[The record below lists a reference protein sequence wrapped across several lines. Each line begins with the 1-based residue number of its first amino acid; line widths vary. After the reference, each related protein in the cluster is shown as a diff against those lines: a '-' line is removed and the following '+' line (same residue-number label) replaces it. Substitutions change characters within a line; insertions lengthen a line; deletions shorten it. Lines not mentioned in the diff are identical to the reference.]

1 MDTEPPLPANDAVAI
16 IGMACRFPGGAHSPE
31 QFFENLEAG
40 RSAWCEFPADR
51 LNIDGFYHPSSQR
64 HDSFTFK
71 GAHFLTGNI
80 AAFDA
85 EFFSMSAA
93 ESNSTDVQQR
103 ILLEVAYEAVENAG
117 IPKQAL
123 AGSDASVYIGS
134 FVKDY
139 EQVSMRDT
147 QYLAADCA
155 TGNGIAIMSNR
166 ISYFF
171 DIHGPSMTIDT
182 GCSASLICIHQ
193 AVQSLLN
200 RESSMAMA
208 GGAGMILTPS
218 TIMPM
223 VSLGFLSNDGK
234 CYTFD
239 SRANGY
245 GRGEGVGIVVL
256 KRLSDAIRDNDTI
269 RGVIRGTSTNQDGRT
284 SGITLPSSEAQVRNI
299 RRCYANAGLDFDKTM
314 FVECHGTGTQ
324 AGDPRE
330 LKAISDALCEQRDS
344 ETPMLVGSAKTNIGH
359 LEGSAGV
366 AGVIKAVMTI
376 EKGRIPKHINFESWN
391 PDIDHKTL
399 KVDIAHDNKP
409 WPTMGLRRISV
420 NSFGFGGSNAH
431 AIIDDAAHFL
441 EERRILANHNTWTEF
456 DDVMDVSPDY
466 TVKAEE
472 TPMPY
477 LFVFSAN
484 DQAGVAR
491 IVDAYMPYLLARASD
506 KTLMRDY
513 AYTLFCRRSRLQYK
527 AFVLARNHDELVSGL
542 EKIKAAPPVRS
553 QKSKAPNLTFI
564 FCGQGAQW
572 SKMGMDLCI
581 FEPFYSSLKES
592 RTIFHSFDPC
602 FDLGAALEAAARDD
616 GTAKINSPVFAQ
628 PATTAVQIALVDLLT
643 ASGVKPTA
651 AVGHSSGEI
660 AAAYAAGYVSKRGAL
675 TIAYYRGKAAA
686 RVLTRGG
693 MLAVSL
699 SKEDAQKYVEGVRQG
714 SVCVACINSPE
725 SVTLSGDA
733 DQVKLL
739 QEALAKDGITSK
751 LLAFMVTMY
760 LRKTATKV
768 DGPAMFSSVTG
779 ERVYQNELNARYWVN
794 NMVSPVE
801 FQKAVSTLIKAEK
814 GVRPDVFLEVS
825 PHSVLRQALSEI
837 THSIGSKGEIPYL
850 PMMVRKKDGSL
861 TVLTALGDLW
871 TRAVPVQLDWLHQ
884 DRAQRAP
891 KCLVDLP
898 TYPWDHSKTYWH
910 ESHLSKAHRF
920 RKFGSHDFLGAMT
933 ADSITPQEP
942 RWRGFIDIIE
952 NPWIE
957 HHKIEKKTMYPAA
970 GMVIMAV
977 EAAKQVVDG
986 AVDSPADILDFE
998 ISDFRIEEPMIVHDG
1013 ETRLE
1018 YNFNATRVEES
1029 TTDRV
1034 SSWRYSFTIYSIL
1047 DTTTSAP
1054 PYQHTADARG
1064 FFTVR
1069 FYPRGLGVA
1078 SKVTRLSGL
1087 EELPKDSR
1095 ATTTPADLTKGAKPR
1110 EFYER
1115 LNIIGLNYGR
1125 LFRNIIKMSPANEIP
1140 ESESMKYC
1148 WTKVR
1153 VPNTRAVMPE
1163 EYETPS
1169 TIHPATLDSMFQS
1182 LFVLGDDPMV
1192 PYHIDSIRIS
1202 ADAPN
1207 TVGGE
1212 FTGYSEAQRKS
1223 KREATSDIVY
1233 WAGQNGQR
1241 PVVVIKGLSVIT
1253 MANTGKAIPD
1263 FIPDHRNLCS
1273 KIVWKEDH
1281 QARGRWPQFEQTLE
1295 RMGHRFP
1302 GLRVLQ
1308 VGGEEEVVRFVM
1320 EQLASDTTTR
1330 LTNYTIMSETDETF
1344 QAAKDATSKE
1354 LRSLL
1359 AYQTL
1364 EDKFDVVK
1372 SLGQQKFDIILA
1384 DVRLGIG
1391 REVLYQV
1398 LKSTGILASTYPS
1411 ATGLVAPVDW
1421 KPLEIHSLPQ
1431 SYPAKMSTESVVIL
1445 TREDVLATATSRANT
1460 LAARLQA
1467 KAIGLT
1473 VVALIPTQFKP
1484 VLEQAEKAG
1493 TGCNTYIISLLDL
1506 DGDKD
1511 TVFDITAEDYAFIQ
1525 RLFQQNNKGLLW
1537 VTAGAQMDTDYPSKS
1552 PFLGWAR
1559 TVRSEEP
1566 DKQIVCLDLETRN
1579 HSHVPR
1585 KGGDYASPEVV
1596 EEYVAAICDVFFRSF
1611 ASTVPLQDRETELA
1625 HRQAK
1630 MMVPRLEPLE
1640 EINRLIE
1647 GGFEEEEIHYRVPG
1661 NKDRPLKLVRGA
1673 SGLFEDVYFKEDAE
1687 LLRTEGTYQKYIFIP
1702 RCDIRQEN
1710 PDFMRELLP
1719 HEVLIDVEEICLI
1732 PDGPESYQTDVWG
1745 KVAAVGKDVKQ
1756 VGPGSSVVTVSC
1768 GPVANRVIVDQ
1779 RFIWE
1784 DTTSLLYP
1792 PTCLVT
1798 ASFCLRVVGKDAR
1811 VLVHGSAGAYGQAA
1825 IQLAWLRGAQ
1835 VYGVVADED
1844 EKKALVH
1851 GGVLNEKHVLINDAT
1866 LPERVAYLTARKGM
1880 DFIFNPTAHHRD
1892 VDLRM
1897 VRPYG
1902 QVIHLTYPGAIP
1914 SVAPSTGCFQLKT
1927 FDFVSLMKHRPE
1939 RVAEHMDI
1947 VYGLSEQGIMDPIG
1961 RKDYAMGQVRTALK
1975 DLKDAPDTGL
1985 RVLTRGAE
1993 EDKLPFMRTLRDTY
2007 KAVDLGR
2014 EDKDSYY
2021 IVVGGLGGLGL
2032 DVVKFLADHGAK
2044 HIFIWSRSVNHGEAV
2059 DEFLESIRQRGV
2071 AIKVQQVDICD
2082 FDSCLAA
2089 VNEWRWQGI
2098 VRGIIQCA
2106 AVVKD
2111 GIYQNIT
2118 HADWQA
2124 ATRVKTLGSDNI
2136 RKLTE
2141 EYMTQLHFLIFLSS
2155 AAGIIGN
2162 LGQAN
2167 YNAGN
2172 SYQDA
2177 LARRLSSTRGGSP
2190 HAVSID
2196 LGPVLGAGMVAD
2208 DEALWDQLRAGGFIG
2223 VRLEDFHVVL
2233 ERAMAGRK
2241 ARSDDWFCPSQV
2253 VMGVGTGGLV
2263 RQNKTTNP
2271 FWTRTPLFR
2280 FLNRVDLRPGQHLN
2294 SDDESGG
2301 GGGGTASLRAALK
2314 AASSRAEAAE
2324 LLLPHFVRALGEVMG
2339 KNHAEIDPDSVLD
2352 DHGPDS
2358 LRMKEILDWVQ
2369 AATGEKTNQI
2379 TTNTNTN
2386 FDTDAASGFKEI
2398 DTDARME
2405 DLSTLLQDA
2414 IDIDKPQQHQEPEPM
2429 DTDQPE
2435 QQHPEPEPITNPF
2448 IFHGPLRR
2456 DYNIRRNR
2464 RRRNHLRTDRT
2475 TTRPLALIIR
2485 PLADQRRANTDSDS
2499 RQNTTDNSNNATTTK
2514 DCGNINLD
2522 SHWDTTYKD
2531 NTTTTRTGLAL

>member
-1 MDTEPPLPANDAVAI
+1 MDTEPPLLANDAVAI

-31 QFFENLEAG
+31 RFFENLEAG
-40 RSAWCEFPADR
+40 KSAWCEFPSDR

-117 IPKQAL
+117 IPKEAL

-200 RESSMAMA
+200 GESSMAMA
-208 GGAGMILTPS
+208 GGAGMTLAPS

-223 VSLGFLSNDGK
+223 VSLGFLSKDGK

-299 RRCYANAGLDFDKTM
+299 RRCYANAGLDYDKTM

-330 LKAISDALCEQRDS
+330 LKAISDALCESRDS

-376 EKGRIPKHINFESWN
+376 EKGRIPKHINFQSWN
-391 PDIDHKTL
+391 PDIDPKTL

-441 EERRILANHNTWTEF
+441 EERRLMANHNTWTEF

-466 TVKAEE
+466 TVKEE
-472 TPMPY
+472 KAPIPY

-484 DQAGVAR
+484 DLAGVAR
-491 IVDAYMPYLLARASD
+491 IVDAHMPYLLARPSD
-506 KTLMRDY
+506 KMLTRDY

-527 AFVLARNHDELVSGL
+527 TFILARKHDELVSGL
-542 EKIKAAPPVRS
+542 EKIKTTQPVRS
-553 QKSKAPNLTFI
+553 HKSKAPNIAFV

-572 SKMGMDLCI
+572 PRMGMDLCI

-592 RTIFHSFDPC
+592 RTILHSFDPC
-602 FDLGAALEAAARDD
+602 FDLGAMLGAAVRDD
-616 GTAKINSPVFAQ
+616 STAKINSPVFAQ

-651 AVGHSSGEI
+651 VVGHSSGEI

-686 RVLTRGG
+686 RVLTKGR
-693 MLAVSL
+693 MLAVGF
-699 SKEDAQKYVEGVRQG
+699 SKDDAERYLEGVPQG

-725 SVTLSGDA
+725 SVTLSGDV
-733 DQVKLL
+733 DQIKLS
-739 QEALAKDGITSK
+739 QEAFTREGITNK
-751 LLAFMVTMY
+751 LLAVETAYHSRHMLAVADKYQFMVTMY
-760 LRKTATKV
+760 LRKAATKV

-779 ERVYQNELNARYWVN
+779 ERVYQSELNARYWVN
-794 NMVSPVE
+794 NMIRPVE
-801 FQKAVSTLIKAEK
+801 FEKAVSTMIKAEK
-814 GVRPDVFLEVS
+814 GVPPDLFLEVS

-837 THSIGSKGEIPYL
+837 ARGVGSKGEIPYL
-850 PMMVRKKDGSL
+850 PMMVRKKDGPS

-871 TRAVPVQLDWLHQ
+871 RRAVPVQLDWLHQ
-884 DRAQRAP
+884 GPAQRAP

-898 TYPWDHSKTYWH
+898 TYPWEHSKTYWH

-920 RKFGSHDFLGAMT
+920 RRFGSHDFLGAMT

-942 RWRGFIDIIE
+942 RWRGFIDIAE

-970 GMVIMAV
+970 GMVVMAV

-986 AVDSPADILDFE
+986 AVDSPTDILDFE
-998 ISDFRIEEPMIVHDG
+998 ISDFKIEEPMVIPDG

-1029 TTDRV
+1029 TAGRV

-1047 DTTTSAP
+1047 DTTAAAP
-1054 PYQHTADARG
+1054 PYQHTANARG
-1064 FFTVR
+1064 FYTVR
-1069 FYPRGLGVA
+1069 FHPRGLGTA
-1078 SKVTRLSGL
+1078 SKVTRLFGL
-1087 EELPKDSR
+1087 DELPKDCR
-1095 ATTTPADLTKGAKPR
+1095 ATTTPVDLTRGAKHR

-1115 LNIIGLNYGR
+1115 LKIIGLNYGR
-1125 LFRNIIKMSPANEIP
+1125 LFRNIITMSAAKEIP
-1140 ESESMKYC
+1140 ESESTKYC

-1153 VPNTRAVMPE
+1153 IPNTKVVMPE

-1212 FTGYSEAQRKS
+1212 FTGYSEAMRKS

-1233 WAGQNGQR
+1233 WSDENGQR

-1253 MANTGKAIPD
+1253 MASTGKTIPD

-1273 KIVWKEDH
+1273 KIVWKEDYH
-1281 QARGRWPQFEQTLE
+1281 AGGKWSALEHVLE

-1302 GLRVLQ
+1302 GLRLLQ
-1308 VGGEEEVVRFVM
+1308 VGGGEEVAEFVM
-1320 EQLASDTTTR
+1320 AQLASDTTPR

-1359 AYQTL
+1359 TYQKL
-1364 EDKFDVVK
+1364 EDKFDVAK

-1384 DVRLGIG
+1384 DLRLGIG
-1391 REVLYQV
+1391 REVLYQI
-1398 LKSTGILASTYPS
+1398 LKPTGILASTYPS
-1411 ATGLVAPVDW
+1411 ATGLVASVDW
-1421 KPLEIHSLPQ
+1421 KPREIHSLPQ
-1431 SYPAKMSTESVVIL
+1431 SYPAKMSTEAVVIL
-1445 TREDVLATATSRANT
+1445 THEDALQRAVSRANT

-1467 KAIGLT
+1467 KSIGLT
-1473 VVALIPTQFKP
+1473 VATMTRSQFKP

-1493 TGCNTYIISLLDL
+1493 TGCDTYIISLLDL
-1506 DGDKD
+1506 DSDKD
-1511 TVFDITAEDYAFIQ
+1511 TVFDISAEDYTFIQ
-1525 RLFQQNNKGLLW
+1525 RLFQQNNKGMLW
-1537 VTAGAQMDTDYPSKS
+1537 VTAGAQMNTDYPSKS

-1579 HSHVPR
+1579 HFRVPR

-1596 EEYVAAICDVFFRSF
+1596 EEYVSAVCDVFFHSF
-1611 ASTVPLQDRETELA
+1611 ASTVPIQDRETEFA
-1625 HRQAK
+1625 HRQGRI
-1630 MMVPRLEPLE
+1630 MVPRLEPLR
-1640 EINRLIE
+1640 EINQLIE
-1647 GGFEEEEIHYRVPG
+1647 GGFEEEEIYYRVPE

-1673 SGLFEDVYFKEDAE
+1673 SGLFEDVYFKEDAD
-1687 LLRTEGTYQKYIFIP
+1687 LLRHEGTYQKYLFVP

-1732 PDGPESYQTDVWG
+1732 PNGPESYRTDVWG
-1745 KVAAVGKDVKQ
+1745 KVAGVGKDVEHVELK
-1756 VGPGSSVVTVSC
+1756 SSVVTVSC
-1768 GPVANRVIVDQ
+1768 GPVANRIIVDQ
-1779 RFIWE
+1779 RFVWE
-1784 DTTSLLYP
+1784 DTTALPHP

-1798 ASFCLRVVGKDAR
+1798 ASFCLRVVGKGAR
-1811 VLVHGSAGAYGQAA
+1811 VL
-1825 IQLAWLRGAQ
+1825 

-1844 EKKALVH
+1844 QRKALID
-1851 GGVLNEKHVLINDAT
+1851 GGVLNEKHVLIGDAT

-1902 QVIHLTYPGAIP
+1902 QVIHLTHPGAIP

-1939 RVAEHMDI
+1939 RVAEQMDI
-1947 VYGLSEQGIMDPIG
+1947 VYGLSEQGIMGPVG
-1961 RKDYAMGQVRTALK
+1961 RKDYTMGQVRTALK
-1975 DLKDAPDTGL
+1975 DLKDFPYNGVP
-1985 RVLTRGAE
+1985 VLTRGAE

-2007 KAVDLGR
+2007 KAVDLGGQ
-2014 EDKDSYY
+2014 DKDSYY

-2032 DVVKFLADHGAK
+2032 DVVKFLADHGAT

-2059 DEFLESIRQRGV
+2059 DEFLKSIRQRGV

-2089 VNEWRWQGI
+2089 VQEWRWQGI

-2111 GIYQNIT
+2111 GIYQNLT
-2118 HADWQA
+2118 HAGWQA

-2141 EYMTQLHFLIFLSS
+2141 EYITQLHFLIFLSS

-2177 LARRLSSTRGGSP
+2177 LARHLSSTRGGSP

-2196 LGPVLGAGMVAD
+2196 LGPVLGAGMVAE

-2223 VRLEDFHVVL
+2223 VRLEDFHIVL
-2233 ERAMAGRK
+2233 ERAMAGRRP
-2241 ARSDDWFCPSQV
+2241 RSDRWFCPSQV

-2263 RQNKTTNP
+2263 RQNKTANP

-2280 FLNRVDLRPGQHLN
+2280 FLNRVDLRPGQGLD
-2294 SDDESGG
+2294 SDESGESS
-2301 GGGGTASLRAALK
+2301 GGGTASLKPALK
-2314 AASSRAEAAE
+2314 AASSRAEAAD

-2358 LRMKEILDWVQ
+2358 LRMKEIVDWV
-2369 AATGEKTNQI
+2369 
-2379 TTNTNTN
+2379 
-2386 FDTDAASGFKEI
+2386 
-2398 DTDARME
+2398 
-2405 DLSTLLQDA
+2405 L
-2414 IDIDKPQQHQEPEPM
+2414 
-2429 DTDQPE
+2429 
-2435 QQHPEPEPITNPF
+2435 
-2448 IFHGPLRR
+2448 
-2456 DYNIRRNR
+2456 
-2464 RRRNHLRTDRT
+2464 
-2475 TTRPLALIIR
+2475 
-2485 PLADQRRANTDSDS
+2485 
-2499 RQNTTDNSNNATTTK
+2499 ATTGVKVT
-2514 DCGNINLD
+2514 GINQMPIRSICAQVVDLGGFGGED
-2522 SHWDTTYKD
+2522 
-2531 NTTTTRTGLAL
+2531 